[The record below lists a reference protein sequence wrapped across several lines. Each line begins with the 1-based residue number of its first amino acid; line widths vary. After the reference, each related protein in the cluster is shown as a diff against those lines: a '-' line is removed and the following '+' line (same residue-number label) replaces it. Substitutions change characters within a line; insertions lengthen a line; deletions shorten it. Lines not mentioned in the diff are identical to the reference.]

1 MCVHLYNATNISIMR
16 EFQLTKYRLFKFDK
30 INYKKINNKIPKA
43 THWFQINGLTY
54 L

>member
-1 MCVHLYNATNISIMR
+1 MCVHLYDATMR

-30 INYKKINNKIPKA
+30 INYMKTNNKILKA
-43 THWFQINGLTY
+43 THWFQSNGLSLTY